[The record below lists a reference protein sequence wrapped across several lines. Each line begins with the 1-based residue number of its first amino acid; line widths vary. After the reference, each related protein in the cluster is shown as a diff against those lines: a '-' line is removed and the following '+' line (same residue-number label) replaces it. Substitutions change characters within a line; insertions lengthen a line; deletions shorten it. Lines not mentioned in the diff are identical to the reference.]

1 MCFHAAC
8 FVAKR
13 KEQDNLSCL
22 TVSYLLAE
30 VNVEEMVRDK
40 FPRNWES
47 KELSLTELPA
57 AKTRET
63 TWTQVKSCSAVG
75 VGRNR
80 VSPDSC
86 VTTEP

>member
-30 VNVEEMVRDK
+30 VNVEEMVWDK
-40 FPRNWES
+40 FPTNQES
-47 KELSLTELPA
+47 KELNFLLLKPVKPHEL
-57 AKTRET
+57 R
-63 TWTQVKSCSAVG
+63 
-75 VGRNR
+75 
-80 VSPDSC
+80 
-86 VTTEP
+86 